1 MSMNGTFREFVLLF
15 TLDGEQRWNLKFR
28 DRASGV
34 RGIKGQ
40 RRWAGKAYFK
50 GLNVVEN
57 PFEGRQQ
64 SLLHFAL
71 ILTSWGRGHT
81 EDGGVTWRLADP
93 RRLAD
98 QGWDPA
104 EWLCLWGPSQ
114 SLKEEGGL
122 WGEVIVRVKNKPLAW
137 RSQRESDWRTP
148 QEKVDFYIVL
158 KGDLFKRCVHL
169 GRGMR
174 KAVCMGKGYLSITS
188 LWTPGFH
195 PPEVSPASRMTPRD
209 QAGQWPQTPGL
220 HQAWAWSA
228 APNTTLSFLNLALAY
243 SFLAALLILIN
254 FKGKKEKCPKRSWK
268 EGRRVQV
275 VQGQESENESCSV

>member
-1 MSMNGTFREFVLLF
+1 MSMNGTLRGFVLLF

-57 PFEGRQQ
+57 PFKGRQQ

-71 ILTSWGRGHT
+71 ILTSWGQGHT
-81 EDGGVTWRLADP
+81 EDGGVEWRLADP

-98 QGWDPA
+98 QGWDPT

-148 QEKVDFYIVL
+148 QEKFDFYIIL
-158 KGDLFKRCVHL
+158 KEDLFKQVCPPGMRDEEGCVHGEGVPVHHQPL
-169 GRGMR
+169 DPGIPPIWGLSCQQDDPQGPGG
-174 KAVCMGKGYLSITS
+174 AVATDARSPSSMG
-188 LWTPGFH
+188 
-195 PPEVSPASRMTPRD
+195 
-209 QAGQWPQTPGL
+209 
-220 HQAWAWSA
+220 
-228 APNTTLSFLNLALAY
+228 
-243 SFLAALLILIN
+243 LI
-254 FKGKKEKCPKRSWK
+254 
-268 EGRRVQV
+268 
-275 VQGQESENESCSV
+275 SCSQYHPVLPEPSTCLLFPCSPSYFD